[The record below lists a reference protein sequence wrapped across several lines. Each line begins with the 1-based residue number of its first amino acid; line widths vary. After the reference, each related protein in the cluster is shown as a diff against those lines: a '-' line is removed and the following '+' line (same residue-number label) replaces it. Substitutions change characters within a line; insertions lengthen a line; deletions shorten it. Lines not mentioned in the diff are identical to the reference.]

1 LGIDW
6 LCSGLN
12 WLVKES
18 VIGIR
23 LSNHHVEEVDTQKVK
38 NDAIVAIYT

>member
-1 LGIDW
+1 MGADW
-6 LCSGLN
+6 LSSGLN
-12 WLVKES
+12 CHAKES

-38 NDAIVAIYT
+38 NDTIVAIYT